1 MLTPQSA
8 HLSWSLL
15 PVSSVRGK
23 CLKQELS
30 RTPESCRSSLGS
42 KGVIV
47 MYVQTLLLLSCFLR
61 SYAQSFPSFARTDT
75 TFNHMTQNP
84 RTGDLY
90 VGAVNHLFQLRPGL
104 ELVEEV
110 STGPRLDS
118 PDCLPF
124 KNSNDCPQAQEMDN
138 ANKLLVVN
146 EAGQELVVC
155 GQLFQGVC
163 EKRSLEAVTQ
173 VLDSTEDPSDN
184 QFVAANDPKVST
196 VGLAAVTP
204 DGQQLLFVGRGMTA
218 KLSGGVPPITIRQ
231 LDRPPIFTNEGLGK
245 LVAGDFDYDNR
256 FVGVYS
262 NGGHVYFLFVRRV
275 ARSQMEYRTFVARIC
290 VSDLQLYSYV
300 EVPLECC
307 ARGQSCDRG
316 QRYTLAQAAY
326 LMPST
331 EWGSE
336 AQLFVV
342 FAAGQ
347 GSTPAPE
354 ANTTLCTYELREVD
368 ERMDRARQ
376 LCYTKEGRNE
386 EGVEEAAIEYGV
398 TSKCA
403 RLPKDSPTK
412 NPCGGEH
419 TPSPIVGQVSL
430 VAQSLLTD
438 LPQLS
443 AVVAMVEEGHTI
455 VFLGDTAGRLH
466 KVHLDSQKA
475 HVYDMVTVREDSTVH
490 PDLLLD
496 SHQRFLYVM
505 TASEVTRVP
514 VAECSALQDCSS
526 CLRSRDP
533 FCGWCVLQ
541 GRCTEKRQ
549 CERFEE
555 ANHWL
560 WSYGMDIRC
569 PAIQSISPANQSR
582 EEQTE
587 VVLTVPLL
595 PSLVENEYFHCT
607 FGDFTSPA
615 SVHETEIMCK
625 SPPPDQL
632 PPNDEDKDYVT
643 LQLALV
649 FGDVIVALADFEFYD
664 CGAALTLAVSS
675 PCRYCVSSAWKCH
688 WCLNDYSCV
697 HTETCGE
704 GEALIIHSQHDA
716 GKELSGPDSCPSVK
730 RIENS
735 QLLPVGIK
743 RELDLIGRNLHW
755 FQQQQ
760 SDYQCVVEVGEA
772 GVALRAEVEQLPDDS
787 FHVYCEE
794 HEYNYSLPDQELV
807 VAVYLKAGNTYRVD
821 NEDEVHV
828 TLYNCSVGH
837 VDCSHCKAA
846 EAKYKCIWC
855 KDGEKGDQ
863 AHCVFQDL
871 CGGGEEARV
880 CPTPTIHSIF
890 PLTGPLEGGVSLTI
904 NGSNL
909 GMRAE
914 DVLVTVA
921 GLPCIPDPAL
931 YSISTRV
938 VCVMAASEQET
949 SGPVEVSVGARP
961 PGISSEHFIYQN
973 PVLSGVS
980 PQRGP
985 VAGGTSLTISGTKL
999 RTGSDR
1005 AAFVGELP
1013 CVLSKVQDEQIVCLT
1028 SPSGDTDQLPVRVF
1042 YGQAVKVLEGILY
1055 HYVENPT
1062 IVSVQP
1068 ITGFFGGGRAI
1079 TVSGT
1084 NLDVVQE
1091 PLIRVLLEPQMGDR
1105 KRRKRGLVA
1114 SPALQVQCDVSV
1126 GPEERCHTNSSQLL
1140 VCPTPEIPD
1149 GCLPQDLLFILDNV
1163 MVTFE
1168 NVTGNPFEY
1177 HINPSMK
1184 PLSKDDPSKPYSLK
1198 PGNVLDIE
1206 GDGLNLGITKEEVLA
1221 MIGDGVCVVK
1231 TLTKNHLYC
1240 EPPIIPPKP
1249 LEEGAQLPE
1258 FVVHMGK
1265 LKFALGRVKYDTESQ
1280 SSFPPEAQIG
1290 LGVAA
1295 AMVVFI
1301 VLIIIFMYRRKS
1313 KQAMRDY
1320 KKVLVQLEN
1329 LEISVGDQCRKEFTD
1344 LMTEMM
1350 DLTSDLEGTGIPFL
1364 DYRTYV
1370 ERIFFPGHTGSPL
1383 CKSLDVPEVRR
1394 LTVEQGL
1401 TQLSNLLNSKFFLI
1415 KLIHTL
1421 EKQQT
1426 FSQRDRCHA
1435 ASLLTVALHSKLEYL
1450 TDIMKTLLGDLAE
1463 QYVAKNP
1470 KLMLR
1475 RTETMVEKLLT
1486 NWMSIC
1492 LYSFL
1497 REAAGEPL
1505 YMLFRAI
1512 KYQVDKGPV
1521 DAVTRKAKRTL
1532 NDSRLL
1538 REDIEYRA
1546 MMLTVLAKSGS
1557 GESQQRVPVRVL
1569 DTDTI
1574 TQVKEKI
1581 LDQVYKG
1588 TPYSQRPSV
1597 HSLDLEWRSGVAG
1610 HLTLSDED
1618 LTSVTQNQWKRIN
1631 TLYHYKVPDGATVA
1645 LIPRLHNN
1653 VLDNGTNQSF
1663 LSGEQTPMLEDGEE
1677 GGIKLWHLVKAT
1689 EEPEASKQR
1698 RSSLRERERAKA
1710 IPEIYLTRLLSMKG
1724 TLQKFVDDTFQ
1735 VILSMNRPVPIA
1747 VKYYFDFL
1755 DEMADKHGI
1764 EDQETIHIWKTN
1776 SLLLRFW
1783 VLILKNPQLIFD
1795 VQVSDNVDA
1804 ILSVIAQTF
1813 IDSCTVAEHKVG
1825 RDSPVNK
1832 LLYAREIPRYKQLVE
1847 KYYMDIQQTISASY
1861 QEMNSSLTELSGN
1874 HATDL
1879 NCLVALQEL
1888 YNYINKYYDQI
1899 ITALEEDPMGQKLQL
1914 AYRLQQIAAVVENKV
1929 TDL

>member
-1 MLTPQSA
+1 MASPLQ
-8 HLSWSLL
+8 
-15 PVSSVRGK
+15 VIGMCVR
-23 CLKQELS
+23 
-30 RTPESCRSSLGS
+30 
-42 KGVIV
+42 III
-47 MYVQTLLLLSCFLR
+47 LLLSCLVQD
-61 SYAQSFPSFARTDT
+61 YIQSFPTFSRPNT
-75 TFNHMTQNP
+75 TFNHMTRDP
-84 RTGDLY
+84 RTGILY
-90 VGAVNHLFQLRPGL
+90 VGAVNHLFQLGPEL
-104 ELVEEV
+104 ELTKEA
-110 STGPRLDS
+110 STGPTLDS

-124 KNSNDCPQAQEMDN
+124 KDSNDCPQAQLTDN
-138 ANKLLVVN
+138 TNKLLVVN
-146 EAGQELVVC
+146 EAGQELIVC
-155 GQLFQGVC
+155 GQVLQGVC
-163 EKRSLEAVTQ
+163 EKRSLEAVTWI
-173 VLDSTEDPSDN
+173 LNKTEDPSDN
-184 QFVAANDPKVST
+184 QFVAANDPKVNT
-196 VGLAAVTP
+196 VGLAAATP
-204 DGQQLLFVGRGMTA
+204 DGQQLLFVGRGLTA
-218 KLSGGVPPITIRQ
+218 KLSGGISPITIRQ
-231 LDRPPIFTNEGLGK
+231 LDRAPVFTNEGLGK
-245 LVAGDFDYDNR
+245 LVVGDFDYDNH
-256 FVGVYS
+256 FVGVFS
-262 NGGHVYFLFVRRV
+262 SGDHVYFLFFRRV
-275 ARSQMEYRTFVARIC
+275 AKSHMEYRTFVARIC
-290 VSDLQLYSYV
+290 VSDLHLYSYV
-300 EVPLECC
+300 EIPLECC
-307 ARGQSCDRG
+307 ARGQSCDQG
-316 QRYTLAQAAY
+316 QRFPLAQAAY
-326 LMPST
+326 LMPGA
-331 EWGSE
+331 EGGSE
-336 AQLFVV
+336 ARLFVV

-347 GSTPAPE
+347 GSMPAPE
-354 ANTTLCTYELREVD
+354 AETTLCTYKLREVD
-368 ERMDRARQ
+368 EKMEQARQ
-376 LCYTKEGRNE
+376 LCYTEDGKNE
-386 EGVEEAAIEYGV
+386 KGEEEAAIEYGV

-403 RLPKDSPTK
+403 RLPKDSPTR

-419 TPSPIVGQVSL
+419 TPSPIVGQVPV
-430 VAQSLLTD
+430 VAQSLLSG
-438 LPQLS
+438 LPKLS
-443 AVVAMVEEGHTI
+443 AVAALAEEGYTV
-455 VFLGDTAGRLH
+455 VFLGDTAGCLH
-466 KVHLDSQKA
+466 KVHLDSEKTR
-475 HVYDMVTVREDSTVH
+475 VYSMVTVRKDSVVQ

-505 TASEVTRVP
+505 TNSEVTRVP
-514 VAECSALQDCSS
+514 VAECSMLPNCSA
-526 CLRSRDP
+526 CLHSQDP

-560 WSYGMDIRC
+560 WSNGEDSQC
-569 PAIQSISPANQSR
+569 PAIQTVNPANQSR

-595 PSLVENEYFHCT
+595 PSIAEDEHFHCT
-607 FGDFTSPA
+607 FGYFRSQA
-615 SVHETEIMCK
+615 SVHEKEIICK
-625 SPPPDQL
+625 SPLPDQL
-632 PPNDEDKDYVT
+632 PANQEGKDYVT

-649 FGDVIVALADFEFYD
+649 FGDVIIASEDFAFYD
-664 CGAALTLAVSS
+664 CSAVLTLAISSPCHSCVSS
-675 PCRYCVSSAWKCH
+675 PWRCH
-688 WCLNDYSCV
+688 WCLFNYSCV

-704 GEALIIHSQHDA
+704 GETLIIHSQQDT
-716 GKELSGPDSCPSVK
+716 EREPSGPESCPLVEK
-730 RIENS
+730 IESS

-743 RELDLIGRNLHW
+743 RDLDLIGRNLHW
-755 FQQQQ
+755 FQEQGFT
-760 SDYQCVVEVGEA
+760 YQCVLEVA
-772 GVALRAEVEQLPDDS
+772 GSTVILRAEVEQLSDAYDS
-787 FHVYCEE
+787 FLIYCEE
-794 HEYNYSLPDQELV
+794 HEYHYSLLEQELPV
-807 VAVYLKAGNTYRVD
+807 TVYVKAGNTYRIDNVD
-821 NEDEVHV
+821 DVHV

-837 VDCSHCKAA
+837 VDCSHCKAVD
-846 EAKYKCIWC
+846 AKYGCIWC
-855 KDGEKGDQ
+855 TDKEESDSSDS
-863 AHCVFQDL
+863 CVFQEL
-871 CGGGEEARV
+871 CMGKEAED
-880 CPTPTIHSIF
+880 CPTPTIHSIV
-890 PLTGPLEGGVSLTI
+890 PLTGPLEGRISVTI
-904 NGSNL
+904 SGSNL
-909 GMRAE
+909 GVKAE
-914 DVLVTVA
+914 DLMVTVA
-921 GLPCIPDPAL
+921 GLPCFLVPDL
-931 YSISTRV
+931 YIISTRV
-938 VCVMAASEQET
+938 VCEIAASEQEK
-949 SGPVEVSVGARP
+949 SGAVEVSVGERP
-961 PGISSEHFIYQN
+961 PGISSEHFTYQN
-973 PVLSGVS
+973 PVLNGVF
-980 PQRGP
+980 PLHGP
-985 VAGGTSLTISGTKL
+985 MAGGTYLTISGTKL
-999 RTGSDR
+999 LTGSDIT
-1005 AAFVGELP
+1005 AFVGELP
-1013 CVLSKVQDEQIVCLT
+1013 CILVRKVQDDQIVCST
-1028 SPSGDTDQLPVRVF
+1028 SPSNDMNQLSVSIL
-1042 YGQAVKVLEGILY
+1042 YGQTKKVLEGIQY
-1055 HYVENPT
+1055 QYVDNPN
-1062 IVSVQP
+1062 IVSAQP
-1068 ITGFFGGGRAI
+1068 TTSFYGGGRTI
-1079 TVSGT
+1079 TVNGD
-1084 NLDVVQE
+1084 NLNVVQQPSIKVLLGLKTGESDMRMKRKRDVV
-1091 PLIRVLLEPQMGDR
+1091 P
-1105 KRRKRGLVA
+1105 
-1114 SPALQVQCDVSV
+1114 SPAPQVQCDVN
-1126 GPEERCHTNSSQLL
+1126 PQERCHINSSQSL

-1149 GCLPQDLLFILDNV
+1149 GCHPLDLVFVLDNV
-1163 MVTFE
+1163 MVTFK
-1168 NVTGNPFEY
+1168 NATGEPFKY
-1177 HINPSMK
+1177 YDNPSMK

-1206 GDGLNLGITKEEVLA
+1206 GEDLNLGITKEEVVV
-1221 MIGDGVCVVK
+1221 MIGNGVCVVK

-1240 EPPIIPPKP
+1240 VPPLTPPQP
-1249 LEEGAQLPE
+1249 LEEGSAFPE
-1258 FVVHMGK
+1258 FVVRMGN
-1265 LKFALGRVKYDTESQ
+1265 LKFALGQVKYDTEVQ

-1364 DYRTYV
+1364 DYKTYV

-1383 CKSLDVPEVRR
+1383 CRNLDVPETRR
-1394 LTVEQGL
+1394 STVEQGL

-1435 ASLLTVALHSKLEYL
+1435 ASLLTVVLHGKLEYL

-1486 NWMSIC
+1486 NWMAIC

-1521 DAVTRKAKRTL
+1521 DTVTGKAKRTL

-1538 REDIEYRA
+1538 REDIEYHA

-1557 GESQQRVPVRVL
+1557 GESQQQRVPVRVL

-1653 VLDNGTNQSF
+1653 ILDNGTNQSF

-1689 EEPEASKQR
+1689 EEPEMSRQR

-1735 VILSMNRPVPIA
+1735 VILCVNRPVPIA

-1755 DEMADKHGI
+1755 DEMADKHSI
-1764 EDQETIHIWKTN
+1764 EDQETIHIWKTH

-1783 VLILKNPQLIFD
+1783 VLILKNPQLICD
-1795 VQVSDNVDA
+1795 VQVSDNVYA

-1847 KYYMDIQQTISASY
+1847 KYYMDIQQTIPASY